1 MPLHEGRVLGILLSE
16 AKRELGDD
24 GASYGESNQE
34 WPVTVPFSPEKHRPG
49 IEFRHFSDSTMLS
62 KSLPSCLM
70 CKAQNLIF
78 HVANGSD

>member
-1 MPLHEGRVLGILLSE
+1 MKKEITSE

-62 KSLPSCLM
+62 KSLPYCSLSLT
-70 CKAQNLIF
+70 AEATLYP
-78 HVANGSD
+78 